1 MPQAVLLLR
10 PNVALYSTDAMPINC
25 SAHAATVETSASAPR
40 ARAASIASP
49 QDPAAARTC
58 ECLTQTLWCH
68 GCGTSVGYMI
78 VTPCHRCTSST
89 TANNRT
95 TNGHR
100 FVFYSNGIAASERH
114 YIPNEPG
121 IDVDARLPVPPPV
134 QLPMPGVVPA
144 HRPRYVP
151 ASVPARPSPASPR
164 RASWS
169 NSRPNARSPDPRD
182 APRPPMSPS
191 SPTSEALDSPPPL
204 LPPSP
209 MSPRPE
215 QAPERLRAGGII
227 YWHQLTRSG
236 EIPAVSDNP
245 RARAPGASEGEAIP
259 TPQPTPTTKETTQP
273 VMSGRKM
280 VAGR

>member
-1 MPQAVLLLR
+1 MPV
-10 PNVALYSTDAMPINC
+10 NC
-25 SAHAATVETSASAPR
+25 SAHAATVETGASAPR

-114 YIPNEPG
+114 HIPDELG
-121 IDVDARLPVPPPV
+121 VDVDARLPLPLPV
-134 QLPMPGVVPA
+134 QLPIPGAVPF

-151 ASVPARPSPASPR
+151 ANVPARPSPASPR

-169 NSRPNARSPDPRD
+169 NSRPNVRSLDPRD
-182 APRPPMSPS
+182 APRAPVSPS
-191 SPTSEALDSPPPL
+191 SPTSDTLDSPPPL
-204 LPPSP
+204 SPPSP
-209 MSPRPE
+209 TSPRPPQSPTSPRPPQE
-215 QAPERLRAGGII
+215 SERLRAGDIV
-227 YWHQLTRSG
+227 YWHHLTRSG
-236 EIPAVSDNP
+236 EIPAVSDDP
-245 RARAPGASEGEAIP
+245 RARASGANGGETISI
-259 TPQPTPTTKETTQP
+259 PQPTPTTKETTQP
-273 VMSGRKM
+273 VTSGRKM